1 VKWRVRRLG
10 RSLAADGGHE
20 GGGSLNTAAPDLTNP
35 AAESRDTL
43 PGRIILQLGAEG
55 RRG

>member
-1 VKWRVRRLG
+1 MRRMG

-20 GGGSLNTAAPDLTNP
+20 GGGSLNTAAPDLTSP

-43 PGRIILQLGAEG
+43 YWY
-55 RRG
+55 